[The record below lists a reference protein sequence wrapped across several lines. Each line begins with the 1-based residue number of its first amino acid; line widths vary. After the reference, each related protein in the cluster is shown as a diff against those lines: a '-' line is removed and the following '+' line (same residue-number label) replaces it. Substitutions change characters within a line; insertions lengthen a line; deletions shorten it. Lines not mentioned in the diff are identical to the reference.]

1 MRYVSR
7 RDVLRGGIA
16 AGAVGALGAV
26 GAGIGFESPTAALAV
41 SRKGKRKPNSL
52 PDPSRPMGTPDES
65 LPFNYVICWMMENH
79 SFDNYFGMLPKHG
92 QPLADGFKFDKAGKP
107 LNFNMSATGE
117 KIRAFKLS
125 GGCAGD
131 GISQSWDVTHQSIYG
146 SPGVADMS
154 GFVKA
159 VNDDQPMAYWQGDTL
174 PFYYSFA
181 KTFTLANRW
190 FCSAPC
196 QTYPNR
202 RFLMAGT
209 AFGDISTD
217 TSSIIGSSGI
227 AAAPP
232 NGTIFDRLSAA
243 GISWRNYFTD
253 LPQTGIIP
261 TIIEKYPQNVVPI
274 AQFFADCAAGT
285 LPAVSFVDPEFG
297 ALGEVGSPIASLP
310 SVASLP
316 GVLLDTTGG
325 DEENPQD
332 ILYGQASSA
341 AVVNAVMQSPLWQ
354 DILFVYTYDEHG
366 GYYDHVP
373 PPAAIRPDD
382 IPPELGPGDYPGS
395 YDIYGPRVPA
405 VVMSAYS
412 KPHSVT
418 NVVHDHTSVLA
429 TIEAKWNLPACT
441 YRDANASTMLD
452 FLNLKK
458 MSFPEPPTLAAAPDP
473 LPGSLS
479 CSDQPPTPPNG

>member
-1 MRYVSR
+1 M
-7 RDVLRGGIA
+7 A
-16 AGAVGALGAV
+16 
-26 GAGIGFESPTAALAV
+26 
-41 SRKGKRKPNSL
+41 
-52 PDPSRPMGTPDES
+52 
-65 LPFNYVICWMMENH
+65 
-79 SFDNYFGMLPKHG
+79 
-92 QPLADGFKFDKAGKP
+92 
-107 LNFNMSATGE
+107 
-117 KIRAFKLS
+117 
-125 GGCAGD
+125 
-131 GISQSWDVTHQSIYG
+131 
-146 SPGVADMS
+146 

-159 VNDDQPMAYWQGDTL
+159 VDDDQPMSYWENDTL
-174 PFYYSFA
+174 PFYYSLA
-181 KTFTLANRW
+181 NTFTLANRW

-217 TSSIIGSSGI
+217 TSSIISSSGI
-227 AAAPP
+227 AAPPP
-232 NGTIFDRLSAA
+232 NGTIFDRLSSA

-261 TIIEKYPQNVVPI
+261 SIIEKYPANIVPI
-274 AQFFADCAAGT
+274 AEFFADCAAGT

-341 AVVNAVMQSPLWQ
+341 AVVNAVLQSPLWKET
-354 DILFVYTYDEHG
+354 LFVYTYDEHG

-373 PPAAIRPDD
+373 PPAAIAPDN
-382 IPPELGPGDYPGS
+382 IPPELGSGDYPGG
-395 YDIYGPRVPA
+395 YNLYGPRVPA
-405 VVMSAYS
+405 IVVSPYS
-412 KPHSVT
+412 KPHAVT

-441 YRDANASTMLD
+441 YRDANAATILD
-452 FLNLKK
+452 FLDLKK
-458 MSFPEPPTLAAAPDP
+458 MSFPEPPTLAAAPNP
-473 LPGSLS
+473 LPSSLS
-479 CSDQPPTPPNG
+479 CTDKTPSPTGS